1 MSQKQ
6 NTKNSKKKIDPHG
19 PERSHMNNALRIAW
33 QHYYHLSKQQV
44 LDKKR
49 TQHCKRVIRKLQDNL
64 RKPITEFIIFE
75 AFGLWFYKLNAELF
89 KEDVNNELV
98 EKAIIKTTAILE
110 SRMRFD
116 LRPNMA
122 VELMR
127 RNNALSKYIAET
139 GVASKSDASPN
150 TPRAD
155 EANLQP
161 YHR

>member
-1 MSQKQ
+1 MLQKQ
-6 NTKNSKKKIDPHG
+6 NTKDSKKKIDPYG
-19 PERSHMNNALRIAW
+19 PEKLHMNNALRIAW

-44 LDKKR
+44 QDKKR
-49 TQHCKRVIRKLQDNL
+49 IKHYKRVIRKLQDNL

-75 AFGLWFYKLNAELF
+75 TVGWAFYKLNPELF

-122 VELMR
+122 VDLMR
-127 RNNALSKYIAET
+127 RNNALSRYIAET
-139 GVASKSDASPN
+139 GVANKSNVSSN
-150 TPRAD
+150 IPRAD
-155 EANLQP
+155 EANL
-161 YHR
+161 